1 MRSLAE
7 SMSRNGRP
15 MSHTVLSQIENQQ
28 RRVDVDELV
37 VLAGEL
43 DTSIVSLLIPRTD
56 SPNEIVGSA
65 MNESDS
71 AKDVVA
77 RTFREVSY
85 PDWVANAIG
94 QATGTTFRN
103 VYGVTELIMGMQD
116 ELPEVSKDDLFKIA
130 LKTVVFLEDY
140 VNGEH

>member
-56 SPNEIVGSA
+56 NPNEIVGSA